1 MTTREQ
7 QELEK
12 KALDQFIS
20 GKSLFGKDGAFAPM
34 LKSFIEKALEAEMED
49 HLDSDERLQGNKRNG
64 KGKKTIKS
72 GFGTFDIETPQ
83 DRHSNFE
90 PELVK
95 KRQSILADNLS
106 DKIIGLYGLGMS
118 YRDISSHI
126 KEMYD
131 TDISHTVLS
140 QITDRVIPDVKAW
153 QSRPLESLYCIVWL
167 DAMHYKVKVDGK
179 IRHKALYNIM
189 GINVEGRKEIL
200 GIYLSESEGANF
212 WLQVLTDLNNR
223 GIEDILIACTDNLKG
238 FTNAILSIF
247 PKAEVQL
254 CIVHQI
260 RNSLKYVA
268 SKDQKEF
275 MKDLKL
281 VYRASGKEL
290 AEDELMNLERKWGD
304 KYPVVIQSWQ
314 NNWEHL
320 SQYFK
325 YTAPIRKIIYTTNAV
340 EGYHRQVRKVTKTK
354 GAFTSDMALL
364 KLVYLATMNI
374 QKKWTSPLHNWSLTI
389 QQLYIRFENRI
400 DLDINKNQSISVAD
414 ARSHS
419 NSSRKQVSTTIQ
431 MEKKK

>member
-1 MTTREQ
+1 MTTQEQ

-12 KALDQFIS
+12 KALEQFIS

-34 LKSFIEKALEAEMED
+34 LKNFIEKALESEMEG
-49 HLDSDERLQGNKRNG
+49 HLDGQERSKGNKRNG

-83 DRHSNFE
+83 DRLSSFE

-131 TDISHTVLS
+131 TEISHTVLS
-140 QITDRVIPDVKAW
+140 QITDRIIPDVKAW
-153 QSRPLESLYCIVWL
+153 QNRPLEALYCIVWL

-179 IRHKALYNIM
+179 IVHKALYNIL
-189 GINVEGRKEIL
+189 GINAEGRKEIL

-223 GIEDILIACTDNLKG
+223 GLKDILIACTDNLKG
-238 FTNAILSIF
+238 FTSAILSVF

-268 SKDQKEF
+268 SKDQKNF
-275 MKDLKL
+275 MRDLKK
-281 VYRASGKEL
+281 VYRATSKEL
-290 AEDELMNLERKWGD
+290 AEDALLELEDKWGS

-314 NNWEHL
+314 KNWEHL

-354 GAFTSDMALL
+354 GAFTNDMALL

-389 QQLYIRFENRI
+389 QQLYIRFEDRI
-400 DLDINKNQSISVAD
+400 HLDINRNQSARIAD
-414 ARSHS
+414 ARSRS
-419 NSSRKQVSTTIQ
+419 KIDQIQ
-431 MEKKK
+431 DLTNFETKKN